1 MIKFF
6 FKIIK
11 NIIFSILL
19 LYSYNVM
26 IAPLNLNIPINL
38 ITISGITV
46 FGLPAL
52 LSFIIILIIAF

>member
-1 MIKFF
+1 
-6 FKIIK
+6 
-11 NIIFSILL
+11 
-19 LYSYNVM
+19 M

-38 ITISGITV
+38 ITISGITI